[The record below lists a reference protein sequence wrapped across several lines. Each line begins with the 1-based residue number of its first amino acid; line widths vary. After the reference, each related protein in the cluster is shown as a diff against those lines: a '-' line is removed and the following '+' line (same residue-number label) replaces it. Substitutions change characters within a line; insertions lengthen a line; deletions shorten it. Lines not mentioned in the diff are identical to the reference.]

1 MGMAASIPRGAGGA
15 AAASASGVCAA
26 SASPAAGVAGA
37 AAAFSSAASAAAPL
51 PPTAVLRD
59 RAAGAIWAALAADAL
74 AMPVHWYYNP
84 ADIQR
89 AFPGGVGGRFPYG
102 EDGDGDGG
110 DNENGN
116 GGGGASYFS
125 APPKIHPSSI
135 MTLHSTSGQ
144 GRGSQGGGKSV
155 IGDVI
160 NHGKKQYWG
169 KSGTHYHN
177 W

>member
-1 MGMAASIPRGAGGA
+1 MGMAASIPRSAGGA
-15 AAASASGVCAA
+15 AAASGVCAA
-26 SASPAAGVAGA
+26 SASPAAALSTSA
-37 AAAFSSAASAAAPL
+37 AALASAPL

-59 RAAGAIWAALAADAL
+59 RAAGALWAALAADAL

-102 EDGDGDGG
+102 EDGDGQGKG
-110 DNENGN
+110 EEN
-116 GGGGASYFS
+116 ASYFS

-144 GRGSQGGGKSV
+144 GRGGQGGAGKSV

-160 NHGKKQYWG
+160 NHGKKQ
-169 KSGTHYHN
+169 
-177 W
+177 

>member
-1 MGMAASIPRGAGGA
+1 MGMAASLPRGGA
-15 AAASASGVCAA
+15 SAASGVCAA
-26 SASPAAGVAGA
+26 STSSA
-37 AAAFSSAASAAAPL
+37 AAALSAPALASMPL
-51 PPTAVLRD
+51 PGTAVMRD
-59 RAAGAIWAALAADAL
+59 RAAGAIWGALAADAL

-102 EDGDGDGG
+102 EDGGDGDGDGG
-110 DNENGN
+110 GGAVR
-116 GGGGASYFS
+116 GGGKNGSPPASYYS
-125 APPKIHPSSI
+125 APPLAHPSSI

-144 GRGSQGGGKSV
+144 GRGGQGDGGKSV

-169 KSGTHYHN
+169 RSGTHYHN